1 MSLNIKSL
9 GTSNAEVLEIVDL
22 GDESDYVHCSLDHI
36 SDIPT
41 DFISP
46 VASLI
51 IHEEELGDSI
61 VLEHLYTD
69 RVVDAYRPYTAAE
82 FKLRSSLLEE
92 EANKERSAMIE
103 AEQTLATVLKF

>member
-1 MSLNIKSL
+1 MSLNIKTL
-9 GTSNAEVLEIVDL
+9 GTSDAEVLAIADL

-36 SDIPT
+36 SDVPT

-46 VASLI
+46 IASLI

-69 RVVDAYRPYTAAE
+69 RVVDDYRPYTAAE
-82 FKLRSSLLEE
+82 FK
-92 EANKERSAMIE
+92 ARSAMIE
-103 AEQTLATVLKF
+103 AEQTLATVQRF

>member
-9 GTSNAEVLEIVDL
+9 KTSHTDILAIADL

-36 SDIPT
+36 SDVPT
-41 DFISP
+41 DFLSP

-51 IHEEELGDSI
+51 IHEEELGDAI

-69 RVVDAYRPYTAAE
+69 RVVDTYRPYSAAE
-82 FKLRSSLLEE
+82 FK
-92 EANKERSAMIE
+92 ARSAMIE

>member
-9 GTSNAEVLEIVDL
+9 GTSDAEVLAIADL

-36 SDIPT
+36 SDVPT

-51 IHEEELGDSI
+51 IHEEELGDRI
-61 VLEHLYTD
+61 VNEWQYTD
-69 RVVDAYRPYTAAE
+69 RVVDTYRPYSAAE
-82 FKLRSSLLEE
+82 FKAKSALL
-92 EANKERSAMIE
+92 NIE
-103 AEQTLATVLKF
+103 G